1 MVRAMP
7 APRSRSRKSK
17 RPTTRVIEVVL
28 KNVRDL
34 VVRVPNKSE
43 LARLADVDEKSV
55 RLASRP
61 DWNPRASTLARFAE
75 LLPEGWRAG
84 DPLPAPFDA
93 YEKTASRVVI

>member
-1 MVRAMP
+1 M
-7 APRSRSRKSK
+7 
-17 RPTTRVIEVVL
+17 RVIDVVL
-28 KNVRDL
+28 TNVRDL

-55 RLASRP
+55 RLACLP

-75 LLPEGWRAG
+75 LLPEGWQAG

-93 YEKTASRVVI
+93 AERTATQGGS